1 LSSSHFL
8 TPGQLQLLATEVVGP
23 APGWNAKI
31 EIPVGGGIFVG
42 GEEASDLFARAL
54 LQATPLP
61 PPHEQEFD
69 EDAGS
74 LVLDHLWTAT
84 SAGRQARDNAIASD
98 SDGTSPVR

>member
-1 LSSSHFL
+1 MRSSHFL
-8 TPGQLQLLATEVVGP
+8 TAGQLQILATDVIGP

-31 EIPVGGGIFVG
+31 EIPVGDGIFVD

-61 PPHEQEFD
+61 PPYEQEFD

-84 SAGRQARDNAIASD
+84 SAGRQARDKAIATD
-98 SDGTSPVR
+98 SDGTGPGS

>member
-1 LSSSHFL
+1 
-8 TPGQLQLLATEVVGP
+8 
-23 APGWNAKI
+23 
-31 EIPVGGGIFVG
+31 
-42 GEEASDLFARAL
+42 

>member
-31 EIPVGGGIFVG
+31 EIPVDGGIFVG

-61 PPHEQEFD
+61 SPHEQEFD

-84 SAGRQARDNAIASD
+84 SAGRQARDNANASD